1 MKGDS
6 KLSHPSSTRGV
17 RGGSSFITVASA
29 NMKIIFG
36 GKFIWFLLTSFLLFA
51 YFMCSSL
58 WRGELPD
65 DAMIYGHLFFPALLL
80 VFYPAAF
87 GIQNDADNRMLEI
100 LFGIQGYM
108 FRVWLARLLL
118 IFALVFIV
126 LIVYGLV
133 AYILVYPINPIGLA
147 AELMFPVLFMGCM
160 AFWLS
165 TVTRS
170 GNATALI
177 LIIMGI
183 VLVFMSDSYLRHT
196 MWDISLNPYS
206 LPESIHPIVWQ
217 STMLKNRLFLS
228 IGAIV
233 WTLLALINLQKREKF
248 IG

>member
-1 MKGDS
+1 MKGNS
-6 KLSHPSSTRGV
+6 KHTNSSSAGEAKRS
-17 RGGSSFITVASA
+17 SSFLTVSSA
-29 NMKIIFG
+29 NIKIIFG

-58 WRGELPD
+58 WKGELPN
-65 DAMIYGHLFFPALLL
+65 DAMIYGHLFFPSLLL
-80 VFYPAAF
+80 VFYPSAF

-100 LFGIQGYM
+100 IFGIPGYM
-108 FRVWLARLLL
+108 YRVWLARLLL
-118 IFALVFIV
+118 IFVLVYIV
-126 LIVYGLV
+126 LIAYGLA
-133 AYILVYPINPIGLA
+133 AYILIYPINPLGMA
-147 AELMFPVLFMGCM
+147 TELMFPALFMGCM

-177 LIIMGI
+177 LIILGVI
-183 VLVFMSDSYLRHT
+183 FVFLGDSYLRNT

-217 STMLKNRLFLS
+217 STMLKSRLFLS